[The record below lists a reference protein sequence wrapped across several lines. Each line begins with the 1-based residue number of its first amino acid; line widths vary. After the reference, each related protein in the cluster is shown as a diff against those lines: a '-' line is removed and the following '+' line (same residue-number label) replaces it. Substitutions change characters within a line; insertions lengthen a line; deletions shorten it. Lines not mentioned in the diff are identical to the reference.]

1 MDEPPWTMEEVP
13 LPSWLQEPQ
22 PNAPGLD
29 EEALRDR
36 LQQLRTVTDP
46 DKLAKAEANNRAY
59 LEKKAANAAL
69 MADPARVRA
78 DLADAGLSETALD
91 LMKNGDPDHGGQ
103 RLPLG
108 FESYDQ
114 LQAFQDRMTQAMAT
128 ITVGGQPVTY
138 SVQVMGSSTTFYSG
152 NPDLATKPV
161 GYHFDSKGPGSSDY
175 DIDIVSPE
183 LVKMMLQNP
192 DVPVNQKNIRDGMY
206 VNFSSN
212 EPGGFLQTFPQFAAV
227 AAEWKQITGRD
238 FEFKLKMDLTP
249 IADQPPMRSDGPI
262 EVLRKG

>member
-1 MDEPPWTMEEVP
+1 MDEPPWEMEEVP
-13 LPSWLQEPQ
+13 LPSWLQESQ
-22 PNAPGLD
+22 PGAPGLD

-46 DKLAKAEANNRAY
+46 EKLRKAEENNKAF

-69 MADPARVRA
+69 MADPARVAA
-78 DLADAGLSETALD
+78 DLADVGISQEQLD

-114 LQAFQDRMTQAMAT
+114 LQAFQDRMAQALST
-128 ITVGGQPVTY
+128 ITVNGQPITY

-152 NPDLATKPV
+152 NPEKPV
-161 GYHFDSKGPGSSDY
+161 GYHFDTKGPGQSDY

-192 DVPVNQKNIRDGMY
+192 DVPVNDKNIRDGQL
-206 VNFSSN
+206 VNFSTN
-212 EPGGFLQTFPQFAAV
+212 KPGGFFDTFPQLAAV
-227 AAEWKQITGRD
+227 AAEWKQTTGRD

-249 IADQPPMRSDGPI
+249 IADQPPMRGDGPI